1 MEKNKLFKI
10 IIGVLWICIYL
21 SILIKFSGIL
31 MPAGSWG
38 TNKEPLFTYTSATV
52 HLNSLFFFK
61 SYFTILKIEGFKY
74 SICILFS
81 ILYILNT
88 KHSKKIF
95 LFLMFFNLLD
105 AIVSCY
111 LLRLDIQLYSRTFDN
126 VDLFYR
132 TQIAEYIL
140 IILSLLTLLFLYKS
154 RNADNKNNL

>member
-10 IIGVLWICIYL
+10 IIGVLWIFIYL

-31 MPAGSWG
+31 EGKGSWG
-38 TNKEPLFTYTSATV
+38 LNKEPLFTYTSATV

-61 SYFTILKIEGFKY
+61 SYFTTLKIEGFKY

-105 AIVSCY
+105 AIISCY
-111 LLRLDIQLYSRTFDN
+111 LLKLNIQLYSRAFDN

-154 RNADNKNNL
+154 RNADHKNNI